1 MFDRTK
7 LIDLIEG
14 AERARPTCPQCGA
27 MLVAATREG
36 SIWLE
41 CPTLAEPRPLIRQL
55 VTLDFEATHGR
66 RLLLTAAE
74 ALAA

>member
-7 LIDLIEG
+7 LIDLIEN
-14 AERARPTCPQCGA
+14 AERARSTCPQCGA
-27 MLVAATREG
+27 MLVATTHDG

-55 VTLDFEATHGR
+55 ISLDFEATHGR
-66 RLLLTAAE
+66 RLLLSAAE